1 MNYKVNEIFY
11 TVQAEG
17 TFAGKASVF
26 IRLCGC
32 NLQCPWCDTKYH
44 TKGEIYTKEEIEQRV
59 DYLTHGNKDVNI
71 VFTGG
76 EPTLQLKEEEPLLE
90 GYFRCIE
97 TNGTNEVPSWIDWVT
112 CSPKSDIDFDK
123 MSRKPDE
130 IKVVYEYGRDKY
142 LKDLEKYQIPLFIQ
156 PLEQNGKM
164 NIMEVFDFIKQN
176 PTYRLSLQYH
186 KLIGVR

>member
-1 MNYKVNEIFY
+1 MSYKVNEIFY
-11 TVQAEG
+11 SIQAEG
-17 TFAGKASVF
+17 EFAGQASVF

-44 TKGEIYTKEEIEQRV
+44 TKGEFYTKEEIEEKV
-59 DYLTHGNKDVNI
+59 KYLTHGRTDINI

-90 GYFRCIE
+90 EYYKCIE

-112 CSPKSDIDFDK
+112 CSPKTDIDFSK
-123 MSRKPDE
+123 MKRQPDE

-142 LKDLEKYQIPLFIQ
+142 LQDLKKYGIRLFIQ

-164 NIMEVFDFIKQN
+164 NVMEVFDFIKQN
-176 PTYRLSLQYH
+176 PEYRLSLQYH